1 MINKMVFISY
11 NEAIDAEVMDLLR
24 QTCAADNYT
33 KIDGAFGKGAASG
46 THMGD
51 DIWPGK
57 NNLLFV
63 GCSAEEAKKII
74 SAVKKLRESL
84 GKEGVK
90 AFVLPVEEVT

>member
-1 MINKMVFISY
+1 MMDKMVFISY
-11 NEAIDAEVMDLLR
+11 NEAIDAEVMDALA
-24 QTCAADNYT
+24 QTCAADSYT
-33 KIDGAFGKGAASG
+33 KIPGVFGKGALSG

-63 GCSAEEAKKII
+63 GCSAAEARQLLA
-74 SAVKKLRESL
+74 AVRELRKTL

-90 AFVLPVEEVT
+90 AFVLPVEEAT

>member
-1 MINKMVFISY
+1 MIDKMVFISY
-11 NEAIDAEVMDLLR
+11 NEAIDAEVMDILE
-24 QTCAADNYT
+24 QTCAADDYT
-33 KIDGAFGKGAASG
+33 KINGVFGKGLASG

-63 GCSAEEAKKII
+63 GCSAGEAKQLI

-84 GKEGVK
+84 GKEGIK